1 MQLKV
6 LPNALTAILIV
17 VFRVPLAEAHPL
29 TPDNAFPCYLKEGY
43 GKGGTVRGLEQVEQ
57 QITTK
62 WRSSA
67 FAKRRRSCAHLT
79 NALSR

>member
-29 TPDNAFPCYLKEGY
+29 TPDNAFPCLLQGMLW
-43 GKGGTVRGLEQVEQ
+43 KGWNG
-57 QITTK
+57 
-62 WRSSA
+62 
-67 FAKRRRSCAHLT
+67 
-79 NALSR
+79 